1 MDPEDATICKGESVP
16 MNCGYFTNNTLGIIP
31 LWIINGTSVRRSDID
46 SNQNDLLQWIVDGD
60 DTNTTRLLVGPVDE
74 RFVGRTTFRCEISA
88 ERGSGN
94 ATLTVI
100 G

>member
-1 MDPEDATICKGESVP
+1 MDPEDATICKGESVS

-31 LWIINGTSVRRSDID
+31 LWIINGASVRRIAID

-74 RFVGRTTFRCEISA
+74 RFVGRTTFRCEIST
-88 ERGSGN
+88 ERGSDN